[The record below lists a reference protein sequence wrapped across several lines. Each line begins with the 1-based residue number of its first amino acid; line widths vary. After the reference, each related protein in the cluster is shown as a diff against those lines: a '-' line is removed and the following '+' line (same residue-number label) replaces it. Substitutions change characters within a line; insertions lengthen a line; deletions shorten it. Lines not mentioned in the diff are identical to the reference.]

1 MTETDDKPPVTV
13 LYSIGLMNR
22 ANRQTFS
29 ELGAELTQ
37 AGYPTE
43 VDMRPPSGQFSATAS
58 LEHILIAIGAV
69 GGGAGGA
76 VFGKK
81 FLELA
86 AEDAYNKLKGKLSKL
101 KPRKPETEKLAL
113 VITVEID
120 GIQVINVLA
129 KGPDDIKELN
139 HPGFDAHETR
149 DGSMTDGAF
158 NMVVDHSLPTPPKP
172 KPSSSPGLTP
182 S

>member
-1 MTETDDKPPVTV
+1 MTDADDKPAVTV

-29 ELGAELTQ
+29 ELDDELRQ

-43 VDMRPPSGQFSATAS
+43 VDVRPPSGQFSVINS
-58 LEHILIAIGAV
+58 LEQILIVV
-69 GGGAGGA
+69 GGVAAAGGA

-86 AEDAYNKLKGKLSKL
+86 AEDAYNKVKGKLSKL
-101 KPRKPETEKLAL
+101 TPRKPETEKLAL

-120 GIQVINVLA
+120 GTQVKNVLA
-129 KGPDDIKELN
+129 KGPDDIKEF
-139 HPGFDAHETR
+139 PTR
-149 DGSMTDGAF
+149 PDRPHGHNLS
-158 NMVVDHSLPTPPKP
+158 
-172 KPSSSPGLTP
+172 
-182 S
+182 

>member
-1 MTETDDKPPVTV
+1 MQDTTMTETDDKPPVTV

-29 ELGAELTQ
+29 ELGDELTQ

-43 VDMRPPSGQFSATAS
+43 VGMRPPSGQFSTTAS

-86 AEDAYNKLKGKLSKL
+86 AEDAYNKVKGKLSKL

-129 KGPDDIKELN
+129 KGPDDIKEF
-139 HPGFDAHETR
+139 PTR
-149 DGSMTDGAF
+149 PDRPHGHD
-158 NMVVDHSLPTPPKP
+158 
-172 KPSSSPGLTP
+172 LT
-182 S
+182 